1 MAGLCLLL
9 AWLVPGPA
17 LAQIPFDGL
26 ALIRPNP
33 VRLAPTFSVPGPDGR
48 AVTLADAR
56 GRVVLLN
63 FWATWCAP
71 CREEMPAMDRLF
83 RRFRGEGLTVL
94 AISVDGDGARAVAPF
109 VSQQRLSY
117 PIGLD
122 PTMTVATRY
131 GVRALPSS
139 FLLDRTGRLV
149 ALALGPREWDSEAAH
164 AVIAAL
170 LRHARR
176 GPE

>member
-1 MAGLCLLL
+1 
-9 AWLVPGPA
+9 
-17 LAQIPFDGL
+17 
-26 ALIRPNP
+26 
-33 VRLAPTFSVPGPDGR
+33 
-48 AVTLADAR
+48 
-56 GRVVLLN
+56 
-63 FWATWCAP
+63 
-71 CREEMPAMDRLF
+71 MDRLF

-94 AISVDGDGARAVAPF
+94 AIAVDADGARAVPPF
-109 VSQQRLSY
+109 VSQQPLSY

-149 ALALGPREWDSEAAH
+149 ALALGPREWDSDAAQ

-170 LRHARR
+170 LRH
-176 GPE
+176 G